1 MDNLTAGNPRAHRV
15 RVYYDGS
22 STIAEGMPLCYN
34 YLTTDN
40 WWGGSVSD
48 EGVVTANETTA
59 EGSHNKGKYIYVSN
73 PTCVSTETDADGAVT
88 DGGKIITGDGDDF
101 DDLQVG
107 MFVSVSS
114 VTDDTC
120 DGNYKITA
128 HNVAGDTITLEM
140 VTAFTTAIAG
150 ADDVVVKMDNIHEF
164 AGVVTKG
171 GWCGKTGPRVL
182 DIYVPN
188 GAIVP
193 VLTDLTNTYAG
204 RTILSVVS
212 ATQTL
217 GSPTQDTP
225 DFVDYSD
232 GIGADDVSTSWK
244 AGQIDSQPVAIAA
257 ETITSA
263 GLVLAKLDDRLFMF
277 QGGQYSQEYRVE
289 SVADDV
295 TVNKMNI
302 EFNVTAGHCQALH
315 YRSVLAGTGGDANRG
330 VYRFETFITGVPGDA
345 KHIFG
350 LFTHLEIGSD
360 WNNEPGATGGHL
372 SPLFIGIRT
381 KNVNPNLSGVG
392 ILCMIHMDW
401 ILRKTTS
408 GTLDYP
414 PISGGSPHASTL
426 IYINSDSTGTQ
437 PDYFFV
443 SEHNA
448 TVAQGTDA
456 KSSSMDCARTI
467 KVCIGNI
474 DYYIPTYTLAELTT

>member
-22 STIAEGMPLCYN
+22 STIMEGMPVCYN

-48 EGVVTANETTA
+48 AGVVTANETTA

-88 DGGKIITGDGDDF
+88 SGGKVITGDDDDF
-101 DDLQVG
+101 DDLQIG

-114 VTDDTC
+114 ASDDTV

-128 HNVAGDTITLEM
+128 HNITLDTITLDM
-140 VTAFTTAIAG
+140 TTGFTATTAA

-171 GWCGKTGPRVL
+171 GWCGKAGPRVL

-188 GAIVP
+188 GAVVP
-193 VLTDLTNTYAG
+193 VLTDLDSTVVG

-232 GIGADDVSTSWK
+232 GIGADDVSTVWN

-315 YRSVLAGTGGDANRG
+315 YRAVLAGTGGDAGKG
-330 VYRFETFITGVPGDA
+330 VYRFEAFTKGVPAQG
-345 KHIFG
+345 KHTFVVSS
-350 LFTHLEIGSD
+350 HLEIG
-360 WNNEPGATGGHL
+360 GAGNAVGGAHSM
-372 SPLFIGIRT
+372 SPLKLTIRT
-381 KNVNPNLSGVG
+381 KNVNPDLTNVG
-392 ILCMIHMDW
+392 ILCAIHIDW
-401 ILRKTTS
+401 ILRKTT
-408 GTLDYP
+408 GGVLDYP
-414 PISGGSPHASTL
+414 PNSGARADNMCL
-426 IYINSDSTGTQ
+426 IYVNTDATGTQ
-437 PDYFFV
+437 PEVFLR
-443 SEHNA
+443 SERAETVCQVDVAKTSA
-448 TVAQGTDA
+448 TCA
-456 KSSSMDCARTI
+456 KTI
-467 KVCIGNI
+467 KVSISNI
-474 DYYIPTYTLAELTT
+474 IYYIPTYTLAELTT